1 MDLDHSSDQKCSCE
15 GERAELEPSR
25 GRLPLDWFLAFPHR
39 MITTQSQKVQ
49 EPVSAR
55 QNRSEPWKE
64 KKERRR
70 NGTFQPRVFLP
81 AAHVSKRAVA
91 GIFMDHPT
99 SPSAGPPMPIAL
111 NALAIYR
118 LGATT
123 TRGGL
128 RVQTPG
134 GVKKSLLASPTSQ
147 VNFGMRNSTPL
158 LFLAAEA
165 PTPHSKSPTKAEQ
178 EVSALAQSN
187 LFYFF
192 RPYFVYDGFKCKERF
207 RPVS

>member
-15 GERAELEPSR
+15 GERAELELSR

-39 MITTQSQKVQ
+39 IITAQSQKVQ

-64 KKERRR
+64 RKERWR

-134 GVKKSLLASPTSQ
+134 GVKKPASLADKPGQFWDAKFNTST
-147 VNFGMRNSTPL
+147 FSCRRSAHTPL
-158 LFLAAEA
+158 QVPDQGRTRSICFGSKQFVLLFPPLLR
-165 PTPHSKSPTKAEQ
+165 
-178 EVSALAQSN
+178 V
-187 LFYFF
+187 
-192 RPYFVYDGFKCKERF
+192 
-207 RPVS
+207 